1 MGGEV
6 LGLKKAR
13 CTSVEECQDM
23 EGRVDGLVS
32 RVRGFLGRETRKGY
46 NN

>member
-1 MGGEV
+1 
-6 LGLKKAR
+6 
-13 CTSVEECQDM
+13 M

-46 NN
+46 NNWNVNKENI